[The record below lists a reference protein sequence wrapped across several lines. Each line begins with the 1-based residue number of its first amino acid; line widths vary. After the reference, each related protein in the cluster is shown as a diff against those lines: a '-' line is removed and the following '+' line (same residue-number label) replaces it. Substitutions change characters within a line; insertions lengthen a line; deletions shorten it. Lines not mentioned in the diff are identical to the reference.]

1 MHINQFPWMW
11 KQVNDKI
18 HWCQKMYPLQIFT
31 FLHFMYFHKL
41 NQFLSNLL
49 NVSNMLL
56 YYFILIMIIYNMLL
70 LFFFSIQLYWGLRP
84 ITSIQLKIVSVKK
97 CSMLLKITI
106 VVHEIAVGRYDHLK
120 WKSWITLKMKLFIYQ
135 GL

>member
-1 MHINQFPWMW
+1 
-11 KQVNDKI
+11 
-18 HWCQKMYPLQIFT
+18 
-31 FLHFMYFHKL
+31 
-41 NQFLSNLL
+41 
-49 NVSNMLL
+49 MLL

-120 WKSWITLKMKLFIYQ
+120 
-135 GL
+135 